1 MAHKKLWIALGVV
14 LVISFAVLG
23 GVGVK
28 VLTSAPPISESP
40 GAAGGRGILWN

>member
-1 MAHKKLWIALGVV
+1 MTYKKLWIALALV

-28 VLTSAPPISESP
+28 VLNSAADSV
-40 GAAGGRGILWN
+40 AGVGLRRTRPV